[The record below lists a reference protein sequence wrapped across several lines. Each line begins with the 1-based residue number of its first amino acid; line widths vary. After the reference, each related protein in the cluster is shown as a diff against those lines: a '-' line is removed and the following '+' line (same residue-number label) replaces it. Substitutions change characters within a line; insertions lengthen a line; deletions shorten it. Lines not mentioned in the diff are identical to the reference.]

1 MRFAAIARWNLEEEV
16 VGYRTDARP
25 IIGRIRDASVCSQ
38 LGIEFNHGLPAQRH
52 MQRLPKGELCRRPSA
67 VFFPKCR
74 NQSRPRRFLIRW
86 GILEERIHVRLQL
99 TCGRY
104 ATR

>member
-1 MRFAAIARWNLEEEV
+1 M
-16 VGYRTDARP
+16 GYRTDARP
-25 IIGRIRDASVCSQ
+25 IISRIRGASVYSQ
-38 LGIEFNHGLPAQRH
+38 SGIEFNRGLPAQRH
-52 MQRLPKGELCRRPSA
+52 MRRFPKGELCRRPSG

-104 ATR
+104 TSR